1 MRSSLGEAKV
11 TNFKIIFTINCFM
24 NSDEIVESQPPF
36 ESPDK
41 LKANKI
47 IPYGAISRNSSS
59 GSSGDDPNNIMG

>member
-1 MRSSLGEAKV
+1 
-11 TNFKIIFTINCFM
+11 M

-47 IPYGAISRNSSS
+47 LPYGAISRNSSS
-59 GSSGDDPNNIMG
+59 GSSGEDPNNIMG